1 MFIPTRLPD
10 SEYVLTRL
18 AVEKIKGMDAQT
30 VVYVNMS
37 GSYITRARIL
47 DGMAGKK
54 CDLVENT
61 TIAFAAYACQTDAR
75 EKTDAEKKQEF
86 TAQMASFKLL
96 GSDDVLA
103 SGNESQ
109 VISIQT
115 VRLSRQDEDVAADI
129 SELVMRAIEN
139 EILKVT
145 NREVHLFISG
155 VDGIPNF
162 GRRLAS
168 MMDLYGDKLRVT
180 GSMSFCS
187 PIDLGY
193 ENLLSAP
200 NTLVLE
206 CPNPEVTNCL
216 LDQLDRV
223 YGTSIFEKL
232 KALSGRFKSWL
243 RVAAF
248 G

>member
-1 MFIPTRLPD
+1 MLIHPNTHNPLTDSWRSLRQRIGSARHIFIPTRLPD

-54 CDLVENT
+54 CDLVENA
-61 TIAFAAYACQTDAR
+61 TIALAAYARQTDAC
-75 EKTDAEKKQEF
+75 EKTGAEKKQEF

-115 VRLSRQDEDVAADI
+115 VRLSHSDEDVAADI

-139 EILKVT
+139 EI
-145 NREVHLFISG
+145 
-155 VDGIPNF
+155 P
-162 GRRLAS
+162 
-168 MMDLYGDKLRVT
+168 LRARMT
-180 GSMSFCS
+180 C
-187 PIDLGY
+187 ITC
-193 ENLLSAP
+193 LSQFS
-200 NTLVLE
+200 E
-206 CPNPEVTNCL
+206 
-216 LDQLDRV
+216 
-223 YGTSIFEKL
+223 
-232 KALSGRFKSWL
+232 
-243 RVAAF
+243 
-248 G
+248 